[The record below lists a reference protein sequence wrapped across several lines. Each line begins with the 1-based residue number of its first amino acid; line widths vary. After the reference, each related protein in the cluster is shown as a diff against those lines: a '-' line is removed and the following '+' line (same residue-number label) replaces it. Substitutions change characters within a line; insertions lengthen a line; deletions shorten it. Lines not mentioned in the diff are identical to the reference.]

1 MEANEINVYSYNY
14 PKGLMDGY
22 VKIHL
27 DSFCSWGKCFKGY
40 GGCADR
46 GPRFDD
52 CEIWDV
58 QKVLAEITKNLEK
71 NPNARFFLETP
82 NFFDPYKMTG
92 EERYQFQ
99 ELMDKKIKAYLTI
112 QTTPRDLIY
121 LLAQQYEIPFSL
133 EDIMSSGIREIWMGL
148 ESANEELRNKYSKPS
163 FQNKHLLKVVK
174 HVQQTNIRCCFYITV
189 SSDDTD
195 DTIQETVN
203 FLKEMRP
210 DKFFQIDLFHYVEG
224 ERYVDYKTMKEK
236 LDDLLHYQK
245 IFKELE
251 KEINK
256 F

>member
-1 MEANEINVYSYNY
+1 METNEINVYSYNY

-27 DSFCSWGKCFKGY
+27 DSFCRWGKCFKGY

-58 QKVLAEITKNLEK
+58 QKILAEIVKNLEK

-92 EERYQFQ
+92 ENRYQFQ
-99 ELMDKKIKAYLTI
+99 EIMDKKIKAYLTI
-112 QTTPRDLIY
+112 QTTPHDLIN
-121 LLAQQYEIPFSL
+121 LLAHQYEVSIYPK
-133 EDIMSSGIREIWMGL
+133 DIRMSGIQEIWMGL
-148 ESANEELRNKYSKPS
+148 ESANRELRDKYSKPP
-163 FQNKHLLKVVK
+163 FQNEHLLKIVK
-174 HVQQTNIRCCFYITV
+174 HLRQADIRCCSYLVV

-195 DTIQETVN
+195 DTIAETVD
-203 FLKEMRP
+203 FIKEMKP
-210 DKFFQIDLFHYVEG
+210 DKIFQFDLFHYVAG
-224 ERYVDYKTMKEK
+224 ERYVDYKMMKQRM
-236 LDDLLHYQK
+236 DDLVRYQE
-245 IFKELE
+245 IFKKLE